1 MATDSDFDC
10 PPLRLEVEGQEEE
23 EEASLHIQQIQFS
36 IWNTIKHHI
45 PRFLIT
51 ILVDIIL
58 PLVIYL
64 ILQKRIKPV
73 HALLAA
79 GIPPLIMVLIKGILS
94 RTFDALGFIVF
105 IGFSAS
111 AIAAIITRNPTII
124 LLEKSLAT
132 GLISLV
138 FGVTLIPF
146 RCCYHRCHIRPL
158 AYYFYQ
164 DLVPTKRAEVGLP
177 DSIFEDEQQLIDE
190 QHMELLNDGI
200 LPKLTHKQEVAQVY
214 EWIYAH
220 CSSFRRSCY
229 LITSIWSVGLLLE
242 FLARLFLIL
251 IHLPYDKIFIYGHLI
266 LSIMTSLL
274 ILLTIICI
282 TKERKQT
289 LKIIQKWKQEYLNIH
304 QRQSNR
310 SSIRDNLDLNIVT

>member
-1 MATDSDFDC
+1 MASDSDSDC
-10 PPLRLEVEGQEEE
+10 PPIRLEVEGQEEE
-23 EEASLHIQQIQFS
+23 EASIQIQFS

-51 ILVDIIL
+51 IFVDIIL
-58 PLVIYL
+58 PIVIYL

-79 GIPPLIMVLIKGILS
+79 GIPPLIMVLVKGILS

-111 AIAAIITRNPTII
+111 AIAAIITRNPII
-124 LLEKSLAT
+124 LLLEKSLAT

-146 RCCYHRCHIRPL
+146 RCCYHRFHIRPL

-177 DSIFEDEQQLIDE
+177 DSIFEDEQELIDE
-190 QHMELLNDGI
+190 QRMELLDDGI
-200 LPKLTHKQEVAQVY
+200 LPRLTHKQEVAQVY

-220 CSSFRRSCY
+220 CSSFPSACY
-229 LITSIWSVGLLLE
+229 MITSIWSIGFLLE
-242 FLARLFLIL
+242 FLGRLTLILARLSVN
-251 IHLPYDKIFIYGHLI
+251 KIVIYGQFI
-266 LSIMTSLL
+266 LSSVTVIC
-274 ILLTIICI
+274 IILTIICI

-289 LKIIQKWKQEYLNIH
+289 LRFIEQWKK
-304 QRQSNR
+304 
-310 SSIRDNLDLNIVT
+310 DNLNVPQ